1 MAEKYDFK
9 ERKYKKHI
17 LPAGAAMCRDN
28 LEEYVNCA
36 NCGTPVKYGESYT
49 SLTIHNLYGIGY
61 CVCGQCHSVEL
72 ADASRYPGNE
82 QGVV

>member
-17 LPAGAAMCRDN
+17 LPAGAVMCRDN

-36 NCGTPVKYGESYT
+36 NCGRKILYGDGYC
-49 SLTIHNLYGIGY
+49 SLTIHNRYGMGY
-61 CVCGQCHSVEL
+61 CVCKECYEK
-72 ADASRYPGNE
+72 DK
-82 QGVV
+82 